1 MNEMRMKSESLR
13 KQIISEEQERQ
24 QIEQDLNTL
33 TNRLKNIEEESIH
46 MDREKQEL
54 ERTLI
59 DTENAK
65 SKIMESFRALLN
77 VL

>member
-1 MNEMRMKSESLR
+1 MKSESLR

>member
-1 MNEMRMKSESLR
+1 MKSESLR

-33 TNRLKNIEEESIH
+33 TNRLENIEEESIH
-46 MDREKQEL
+46 MNREKQEL